1 MKRILVAIDGSDA
14 SLDAGRIAI
23 DLARGLGAELTFVYV
38 AAPSLAPTDAPWLDE
53 LNRNELAAGD
63 KVLAEAIAALGAVPL
78 MISTRSILGAP
89 AESIAELAR
98 AEDFDLIVVGSTGK
112 NAVQRV
118 LLGSVADRLMH
129 SSEKPVLVA
138 RAHQG

>member
-14 SLDAGRIAI
+14 SLGAGRVAI
-23 DLARGLGAELTFVYV
+23 GLARGLGAELTFVYV
-38 AAPSLAPTDAPWLDE
+38 AVPSMAPSDAPWLDE
-53 LNRNELAAGD
+53 LNRDELAHGD
-63 KVLAEAIAALGAVPL
+63 KVLAEAVAALGAVPL
-78 MISTRSILGAP
+78 MISTRSILGTP

-98 AEDFDLIVVGSTGK
+98 AEAFDLIVVGSTGK

-118 LLGSVADRLMH
+118 LLGSVADRLIH
-129 SSEKPVLVA
+129 SSLKPVLVA